1 MTQVAAGGKLPS
13 LSPKILKFL
22 NFFLEVPKIFD
33 NVFGVLGVALSEYNN
48 FNFFEPVFKIVFVPG
63 SPPSYKAS
71 FIYSH
76 SQGVPLISSEPPFE
90 SLDLIG
96 L

>member
-1 MTQVAAGGKLPS
+1 MNRTKYLKLQKSAGVKLPS
-13 LSPKILKFL
+13 PSPKILKFL

-63 SPPSYKAS
+63 SPPNYTDVI
-71 FIYSH
+71 IYRK
-76 SQGVPLISSEPPFE
+76 I
-90 SLDLIG
+90 
-96 L
+96 